1 MEFDKWPY
9 EEIFIYYIGQE
20 VSYGV
25 KHFYI
30 TFAKL
35 NGYLEEDH
43 DGSQYLTLVPID
55 VKNKEVLKKY
65 EDKVYKIKYTIKLKK

>member
-20 VSYGV
+20 VSYGI

-43 DGSQYLTLVPID
+43 DGS
-55 VKNKEVLKKY
+55 
-65 EDKVYKIKYTIKLKK
+65 